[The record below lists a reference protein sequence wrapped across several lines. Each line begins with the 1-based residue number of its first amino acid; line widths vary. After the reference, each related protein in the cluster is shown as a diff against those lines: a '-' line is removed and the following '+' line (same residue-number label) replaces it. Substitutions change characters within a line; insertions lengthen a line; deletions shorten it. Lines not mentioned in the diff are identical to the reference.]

1 MSDIELERSSTKQ
14 AVFCVSADDGVAYA
28 ASSIVDKVP
37 GAVYFGEF
45 RDYITADKR
54 PQFSAALRNANASVA
69 LVDFDED
76 PELALQSAERLYQI
90 FLNKINIIAVGS
102 RLDTALLLRAM
113 RSGCTEFL
121 SKPVDND
128 ELFSAL
134 TRFQERMAESHK
146 TQADLGRVLVFFG
159 AKGGVGTTTLA
170 VHLATFLVRQHGK
183 KTLLIDHKHQLG
195 HVALYLGL
203 KDTHY
208 HFDEL
213 LRNADRLDIEL
224 LKGFV
229 IHHESGLDVI
239 PSPETAMTRYE
250 GKRDE
255 LDRVMDFL
263 RREYDYVLIDS
274 WVGYQDS
281 KVSLIAQADEI
292 YLVSTPD
299 VASLRDLARLV
310 ESMSLTEVAMAKLR
324 LVLNRSTAQDSLN
337 AAQIQK
343 AIRFPV
349 SIGIANNYL
358 ALTRA
363 INEGKPILPS
373 AQSVFNEQMLK
384 WSGQIVAANAKSSE
398 SSQKLKRK
406 FAFWR

>member
-1 MSDIELERSSTKQ
+1 MSDIKVESSTKQ
-14 AVFCVSADDGVAYA
+14 AVFCVSADDGVAHA
-28 ASSIVDKVP
+28 ASSMVDKVP

-54 PQFSAALRNANASVA
+54 PQFSAALRNASASVA
-69 LVDFDED
+69 LVDFDEN

-121 SKPVDND
+121 RKPVDD
-128 ELFSAL
+128 GELFAAL
-134 TRFQERMAESHK
+134 TRFQERTAKSYKM
-146 TQADLGRVLVFFG
+146 QADLGRVLVFFG

-250 GKRDE
+250 SKRDE

-263 RREYDYVLIDS
+263 RRQYDYVLIDS

-310 ESMSLTEVAMAKLR
+310 ESMSLTEIAMAKLR

-384 WSGQIVAANAKSSE
+384 WSGQIVAEDAKDSE
-398 SSQKLKRK
+398 SAHKQKRK

>member
-1 MSDIELERSSTKQ
+1 MSDIKVESSTKQ
-14 AVFCVSADDGVAYA
+14 AVFCVSADDGVAHA
-28 ASSIVDKVP
+28 ASSMVDKVP

-54 PQFSAALRNANASVA
+54 PQFSAALRNASASVA

-76 PELALQSAERLYQI
+76 PELALQSAERLYHI

-102 RLDTALLLRAM
+102 RLDTGLLLRAM

-121 SKPVDND
+121 SKPVNND
-128 ELFSAL
+128 ELFAAL
-134 TRFQERMAESHK
+134 TRFQERTTESHK
-146 TQADLGRVLVFFG
+146 KQANLGRVLVFFG

-250 GKRDE
+250 SKRDE

-263 RREYDYVLIDS
+263 RRQYDYVLIDS

-310 ESMSLTEVAMAKLR
+310 ESMSLTEIAMAKLR

-384 WSGQIVAANAKSSE
+384 WSGQIVAEDAKDSE
-398 SSQKLKRK
+398 SAHKQKRK

>member
-1 MSDIELERSSTKQ
+1 MSDIEVERSSTKQ
-14 AVFCVSADDGVAYA
+14 AVFCVSADDGVAHA

-76 PELALQSAERLYQI
+76 PELALQSTERLYQI

-102 RLDTALLLRAM
+102 RLDTPLLLRAM

-121 SKPVDND
+121 SKPVND
-128 ELFSAL
+128 GELLAAL

-281 KVSLIAQADEI
+281 KGSLIAQADEI

-324 LVLNRSTAQDSLN
+324 LVLNRSTAQDALN

-384 WSGQIVAANAKSSE
+384 WSGQIVAADAKNSE
-398 SSQKLKRK
+398 SPQKLKKK

>member
-1 MSDIELERSSTKQ
+1 M
-14 AVFCVSADDGVAYA
+14 A
-28 ASSIVDKVP
+28 DKVP

-54 PQFSAALRNANASVA
+54 PQFSAALRNASASVA

-76 PELALQSAERLYQI
+76 PELALQSVERLRQI
-90 FLNKINIIAVGS
+90 FLNKISIIAVGS
-102 RLDTALLLRAM
+102 RFDTALLLRAM
-113 RSGCTEFL
+113 RSGCTECL
-121 SKPVDND
+121 SKPVDSS
-128 ELFSAL
+128 ELFAAL

-146 TQADLGRVLVFFG
+146 TQADLGRVLAFFG

-170 VHLATFLVRQHGK
+170 VHLATFLVRQHRK

-213 LRNADRLDIEL
+213 LQNVDRLDLEL

-239 PSPETAMTRYE
+239 PSPETAVTRYE

-281 KVSLIAQADEI
+281 KVSLIAQSDEI

-343 AIRFPV
+343 AIHFPV

-373 AQSVFNEQMLK
+373 AQSVFNEQLLK
-384 WSGQIVAANAKSSE
+384 WSGQIVATDAKNSNSSPPR
-398 SSQKLKRK
+398 KRK
-406 FAFWR
+406 LAFWR

>member
-1 MSDIELERSSTKQ
+1 MEQEKSRTKQ
-14 AVFCVSADDGVAYA
+14 AVFCVSADDGVAHA
-28 ASSIVDKVP
+28 ASSIADKVP
-37 GAVYFGEF
+37 GAVYFGAF

-54 PQFSAALRNANASVA
+54 PQFSPELRGAHSCVA
-69 LVDFDED
+69 LVDFDDD
-76 PELALQSAERLYQI
+76 PELALQSAERLHQI
-90 FLNKINIIAVGS
+90 FLNKISIVAAGS
-102 RLDTALLLRAM
+102 RLETGMLLRAM
-113 RSGCTEFL
+113 RAGCTEFL
-121 SKPVDND
+121 SKPIDGR
-128 ELFSAL
+128 ELLSAL
-134 TRFQERMAESHK
+134 SRFGERAVQSEK
-146 TQADLGRVLVFFG
+146 TQANLGRVLVFFG

-170 VHLATFLVRQHGK
+170 VHLATFLVRQHRK
-183 KTLLIDHKHQLG
+183 KILLIDHKHQLG

-213 LRNADRLDIEL
+213 LRNVDRLDLEL
-224 LKGFV
+224 LNGFV
-229 IHHESGLDVI
+229 IRHESGLDVI

-281 KVSLIAQADEI
+281 KGSLIAQADEI

-310 ESMSLTEVAMAKLR
+310 ESMSLTEIAMAKLR

-343 AIRFPV
+343 AIHFPV

-358 ALTRA
+358 ALMRA

-373 AQSVFNEQMLK
+373 AQSVFNEQLLK
-384 WSGQIVAANAKSSE
+384 WSGQIIATDEKSSG
-398 SSQKLKRK
+398 SSPKRK
-406 FAFWR
+406 RKLAFWR

>member
-1 MSDIELERSSTKQ
+1 VSDIELERSSTKQ

>member
-1 MSDIELERSSTKQ
+1 MSDIEIERSSTKQ
-14 AVFCVSADDGVAYA
+14 AVFCVSADDGIAHAV
-28 ASSIVDKVP
+28 SSIVDKVP

-69 LVDFDED
+69 LVDFDAD

-121 SKPVDND
+121 SKPVND
-128 ELFSAL
+128 GELFAAL

-281 KVSLIAQADEI
+281 KGSLIAQADEI

-324 LVLNRSTAQDSLN
+324 LVLNRSTAQDALN

-384 WSGQIVAANAKSSE
+384 WSGQIVAADAKNTE
-398 SSQKLKRK
+398 SSQKQKRK

>member
-1 MSDIELERSSTKQ
+1 MNHMDQGSKIKQ
-14 AVFCVSADDGVAYA
+14 AIFCISADEHLTQA
-28 ASSIVDKVP
+28 ASLIAEKAP
-37 GAVYFGEF
+37 GAGYVGAF

-54 PQFSAALRNANASVA
+54 PHFSPALRDADSCVA
-69 LVDFDED
+69 LVDFDQD
-76 PELALQSAERLYQI
+76 PELAIRSTARLRQI
-90 FLNKINIIAVGS
+90 FLNKISIVAVGS
-102 RLDTALLLRAM
+102 ALETASLLDAVRA
-113 RSGCTEFL
+113 GCTEFL
-121 SKPVDND
+121 RKPVDD
-128 ELFSAL
+128 GELLSAL
-134 TRFQERMAESHK
+134 ARFQES
-146 TQADLGRVLVFFG
+146 TLQAQRVQANLGRVLVFFG
-159 AKGGVGTTTLA
+159 AKGGVGTTILA

-183 KTLLIDHKHQLG
+183 KILLIDHKHQLG

-203 KDTHY
+203 TDTRY

-213 LRNADRLDIEL
+213 LRNVDRLDVEL
-224 LKGFV
+224 LNGF
-229 IHHESGLDVI
+229 ILHHESGLDVI

-250 GKRDE
+250 GKADE

-263 RREYDYVLIDS
+263 RREYDYILIDS

-310 ESMSLTEVAMAKLR
+310 ESMSLTEIAMAKLR
-324 LVLNRSTAQDSLN
+324 LVLNRSTAQDSLT

-343 AIRFPV
+343 AIHFPV

-358 ALTRA
+358 ALLRA

-373 AQSVFNEQMLK
+373 AKSVFNEQLSK
-384 WSGQIVAANAKSSE
+384 WSGLVLAADETIATSAPKH
-398 SSQKLKRK
+398 KWK
-406 FAFWR
+406 FSFRR